1 MDTETLVQWK
11 TQISAYQQQV
21 RKSKSAQQTKLFD
34 VAPAYCDP
42 DAIDPFRLNP
52 QSIAFWRFESDS
64 PSDACLYF
72 VIDNP
77 LLLVEYTKEDS
88 TAIGSGISTNS
99 QMAIAI

>member
-1 MDTETLVQWK
+1 MDAETWVQWK
-11 TQISAYQQQV
+11 TQIAAYQQQV

-42 DAIDPFRLNP
+42 DAIDPFRLTP
-52 QSIAFWRFESDS
+52 QSIAFWRFEPDS
-64 PSDACLYF
+64 
-72 VIDNP
+72 VIDNT

-88 TAIGSGISTNS
+88 TEIGAGISTNS